1 MRAKEIDRLVSK
13 IMFVSVKEI
22 HGKSTYHTISDARHI
37 AMYLRR
43 KYLKFSYPML
53 AVAFQKKHHSTPR
66 AGVIKVMNLMETD
79 HCFFEKVS
87 LLEKMLEE
95 RIPKLIQDKKR
106 YNNHQL
112 LRKAGYKV
120 DAKQKI
126 ICISQYAFDILK
138 GTNKK
143 RVDNLAMLGYSI
155 QLQISM

>member
-13 IMFVSVKEI
+13 VMHVSVKEI
-22 HGKSTYHTISDARHI
+22 HGKSTEHNISDARHI

-43 KYLKFSYPML
+43 KYLKFSFPML
-53 AVAFQKKHHSTPR
+53 ANAYKKKHHSTTR
-66 AGVIKVMNLMETD
+66 SGVIKVMNLMETD
-79 HCFFEKVS
+79 HYFYEKVK
-87 LLEKMLEE
+87 LIEKMLDE

-112 LRKAGYKV
+112 LRNAGYKV

-126 ICISQYAFDILK
+126 IYVGQYAFDTLK

-143 RVDNLAMLGYSI
+143 RFENLAMLGYSI

>member
-13 IMFVSVKEI
+13 IMCVSVKEI
-22 HGKSTYHTISDARHI
+22 HGKSTDHTISDARHI

-53 AVAFQKKHHSTPR
+53 GAAFQKKHHSTPR

-79 HCFFEKVS
+79 HYFREKVM

-106 YNNHQL
+106 YNYHQL
-112 LRKAGYKV
+112 LRNAGYKV

-126 ICISQYAFDILK
+126 IFISQDAFDTLK

-143 RVDNLAMLGYSI
+143 RVKNLAMSGYSI
-155 QLQISM
+155 QLLISM